1 MPPVAPLSL
10 VGMPAAV
17 PGKMLA
23 CGTRT
28 GRPAGVRSLCTGG
41 PAGWAACQPA
51 GPQVSPPDAQVLPLD
66 AQESPPDALLPAVG
80 APLSAL
86 DPRQLSAPAAAP
98 SAPGARQLSPP
109 NALQVCA
116 PEAFPFRG
124 PSPALRVLGLDGRL
138 GRNQLDT
145 GCAVCSAAAVRSPLR
160 WPSAVPPA

>member
-10 VGMPAAV
+10 VGRPAAV

-28 GRPAGVRSLCTGG
+28 GRPAGVRSPCTGG

-66 AQESPPDALLPAVG
+66 ARVFPLDA
-80 APLSAL
+80 
-86 DPRQLSAPAAAP
+86 QLF
-98 SAPGARQLSPP
+98 PP
-109 NALQVCA
+109 NALQACA
-116 PEAFPFRG
+116 PEAFPFRA
-124 PSPALRVLGLDGRL
+124 PSPVPRVLGLDGRL

-145 GCAVCSAAAVRSPLR
+145 GCAVCSAAAVLLPL
-160 WPSAVPPA
+160 